1 MMRSSNTDAV
11 VTSVR
16 GGWAWEM
23 DEEPTLEA
31 TLSVVTQ
38 ERSQR
43 VKRVPDDVVR
53 FESVI
58 WSQFI
63 FVSLKTHVG
72 DGRSGLFA
80 SN

>member
-1 MMRSSNTDAV
+1 M
-11 VTSVR
+11 TSVR

-43 VKRVPDDVVR
+43 VKRVPDEVVR

-58 WSQFI
+58 WS
-63 FVSLKTHVG
+63 
-72 DGRSGLFA
+72 
-80 SN
+80 